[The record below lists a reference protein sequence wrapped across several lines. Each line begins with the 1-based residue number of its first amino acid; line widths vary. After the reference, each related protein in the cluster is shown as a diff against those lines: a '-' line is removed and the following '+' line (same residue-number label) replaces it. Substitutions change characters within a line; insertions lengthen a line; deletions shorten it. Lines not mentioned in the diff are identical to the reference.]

1 MGDVIA
7 LRIEASDP
15 LTAAG
20 TMEVLRPVPDI
31 QVTTTAEDGA
41 SADVVVVL
49 VDVID
54 EDALARIRRAH
65 AVGRRPVV
73 LIVGRLD
80 EETVLEAVE
89 AGARAIMRRQDA
101 RPDTVA
107 EMVRSARRGEGSV
120 PQDVLGRLLDQMGKL
135 QSQVLE
141 PMGLRLTGLSERETE
156 VLRLVAEGLETAEI
170 AERLNYSQ
178 RTIKGVLHDVTIRL
192 NLRNR
197 AHAVAYAMR
206 EGLI

>member
-31 QVTTTAEDGA
+31 QVTATAEDGA